1 MESIKKY
8 RYINFLWACMVFLMC
23 SLPVTFQILKVVL
36 LVLLFFVSLITRRE
50 SALKIDRKLGT
61 IFILWIIYALY
72 TSILGFVKDNPG
84 AFAFFKVNVLYYL
97 LLFLIVIV
105 ANNKYIFRST
115 VKAIYFSNYFI
126 SAYTFY
132 LLLYSLGIRLSS
144 TLIVLDDTAA
154 VGLHVGYTHITN
166 TNLSMTI
173 FTFPFLCLMF
183 KYITESGMIKTKWLI
198 ANLVFTAA
206 AMFMSGRRI
215 LWLVFAISIV
225 LFLYKGGFSFAKKVK
240 YSFLTIII
248 GIIGLLVLSQFY
260 EISFVGYL
268 DRFFEV
274 FSKVNEYGGDNV
286 RYVQMSQ
293 LVKGFWEQP
302 IFGSGGGAVLRN
314 YSRTTE
320 TPWIF
325 ECTYHVILFNA
336 GIIGTAFFIGSIITV
351 LFEIKKTRSQYRNGV
366 LYAFVLSLFAN
377 ATNPYMTASFDFWIF
392 MFIPLM
398 YLAYSR
404 ELSQNIISK

>member
-1 MESIKKY
+1 M
-8 RYINFLWACMVFLMC
+8 
-23 SLPVTFQILKVVL
+23 
-36 LVLLFFVSLITRRE
+36 SLITRRE
-50 SALKIDRKLGT
+50 DALNVDRNIVM

-72 TSILGFVKDNPG
+72 TSILGFLKQNPG
-84 AFAFFKVNVLYYL
+84 AFSFFKVNVIYYSI
-97 LLFLIVIV
+97 LFIIVIV

-115 VKAIYFSNYFI
+115 IKAIYFSNWFI

-173 FTFPFLCLMF
+173 FTFPFLLMMY
-183 KYITESGMIKTKWLI
+183 KYITESEIIKSKWLL

-225 LFLYKGGFSFAKKVK
+225 LFLFVGGFSIAKKVK
-240 YSFLTIII
+240 YSFLALII
-248 GIIGLLVLSQFY
+248 GVIGLIVLSQFY
-260 EISFVGYL
+260 EISFAGYL
-268 DRFFEV
+268 DRFLEV

-302 IFGSGGGAVLRN
+302 IFGAGGGAVLRN
-314 YSRTTE
+314 YSRAAE

-325 ECTYHVILFNA
+325 ECTYHVILFNS
-336 GIIGTAFFIGSIITV
+336 GIIGSAVFIGSIITV
-351 LFEIKKTRSQYRNGV
+351 LFQIINTRSQYRNGV
-366 LYAFVLSLFAN
+366 LYGFIFTLMAN

-392 MFIPLM
+392 LFIPVL
-398 YLAYSR
+398 YINY
-404 ELSQNIISK
+404 QNQQS